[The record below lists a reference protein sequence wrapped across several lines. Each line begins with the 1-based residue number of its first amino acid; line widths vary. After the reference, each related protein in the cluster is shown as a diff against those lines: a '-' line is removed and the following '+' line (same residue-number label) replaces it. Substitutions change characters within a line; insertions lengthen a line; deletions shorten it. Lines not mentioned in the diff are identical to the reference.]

1 LYTLV
6 DCLIVHAQSIFLL
19 LQYPG
24 HFSSSTAAPFQ
35 QALPAKNIPPNFASC
50 NGNHSATVATSDL
63 PLLTGED
70 LKILEAFD
78 PVGAV
83 GGGSQFHG
91 GNSQMVHQQAA
102 INGHG
107 SVMI

>member
-1 LYTLV
+1 M
-6 DCLIVHAQSIFLL
+6 INFFPSI
-19 LQYPG
+19 YPG

-35 QALPAKNIPPNFASC
+35 QALPAKNVQPTFTAC

-78 PVGAV
+78 PVGAA
-83 GGGSQFHG
+83 GGSQFNG
-91 GNSQMVHQQAA
+91 QMMHQQTAV
-102 INGHG
+102 NSHG
-107 SVMI
+107 SMMT